1 MHIKNIFFYKK
12 TLFLG
17 AGEMV
22 QPLRGCTALAKDLS
36 SVFSITLDSSKL
48 PVTPSPGEY
57 DVFWP
62 PQEPA
67 LTQLK

>member
-1 MHIKNIFFYKK
+1 MYIKIFFLIKK
-12 TLFLG
+12 PLFLG

-22 QPLRGCTALAKDLS
+22 QTLRGCTALAKDLS
-36 SVFSITLDSSKL
+36 SVFSTTLDSSKL
-48 PVTPSPGEY
+48 PVTPSPEEH
-57 DVFWP
+57 DVFWT